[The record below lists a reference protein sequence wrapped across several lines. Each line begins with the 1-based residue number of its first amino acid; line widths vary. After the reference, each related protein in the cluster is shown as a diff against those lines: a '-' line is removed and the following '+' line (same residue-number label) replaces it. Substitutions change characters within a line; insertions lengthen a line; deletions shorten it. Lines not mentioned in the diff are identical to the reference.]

1 MAHPQG
7 IFPDSLAMGPDQP
20 SKGEYQ
26 PGRDMLLAPMGLGNA
41 IFIRFSTHFITSLLD
56 KPSPVS
62 TTPRSD
68 FRLLTCPRGEIRFLT

>member
-41 IFIRFSTHFITSLLD
+41 IFVYHQPLGQALTREYSTSERFPHAHMPTW
-56 KPSPVS
+56 
-62 TTPRSD
+62 
-68 FRLLTCPRGEIRFLT
+68 